1 MNIMPNHSCITVSY
15 KRPPFL
21 ITLLTAGIITY
32 WAMQL
37 LSPLPA
43 ALSGEPAS
51 DAADLSRPLN
61 PASLWQTAA
70 VQKSSNIKILAIL
83 GSPSGAGRVVLDI
96 DGKSVAASTG
106 GSPLP
111 GYRVIAVRPAA
122 VDIEINGKIQTL
134 EQPLPVAG
142 SEISISR

>member
-15 KRPPFL
+15 KRPPFF
-21 ITLLTAGIITY
+21 IILLSAGIITF
-32 WAMQL
+32 WAVQL

-51 DAADLSRPLN
+51 DAVDVSRPLN
-61 PASLWQTAA
+61 PSGLWHTAA
-70 VQKSSNIKILAIL
+70 AQKSSSIKILAIL
-83 GSPSGAGRVVLDI
+83 GSPSGAGRVVLEI
-96 DGKSVAASTG
+96 DGKSVAASSG

-111 GYRVIAVRPAA
+111 GYRIIAVRPAA
-122 VDIEINGKIQTL
+122 VDIEIDGKIQTL
-134 EQPLPVAG
+134 AQPLPVAG